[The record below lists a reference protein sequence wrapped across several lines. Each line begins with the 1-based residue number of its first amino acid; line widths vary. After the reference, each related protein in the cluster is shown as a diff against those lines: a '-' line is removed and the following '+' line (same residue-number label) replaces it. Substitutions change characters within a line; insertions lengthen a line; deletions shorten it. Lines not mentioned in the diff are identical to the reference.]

1 MDLSQVLSIATA
13 CIVSAGGVGGIA
25 IAVIKFSSNIIA
37 ERTYAKYENKL
48 EQALEKYKTE
58 LSKKEYVS
66 QVKFDAE
73 FEIYRTLSKEFSTA
87 VKNISLMI
95 PDGMAYFPA
104 DEDKRKE
111 YENNNYVNANNAIVM
126 AQDALYANGAF
137 ISEDLYNKYNEIL
150 ALCGQQ
156 LNAFQRRY
164 NVLYFASQE
173 KKESYTDKEYERT
186 TTIKEKWLELNNC
199 VREYISKL
207 EVID

>member
-1 MDLSQVLSIATA
+1 MDFSQIASIATA
-13 CIVSAGGVGGIA
+13 CIVSAGGVG
-25 IAVIKFSSNIIA
+25 AVAMAVVKFTSNIIA
-37 ERTYAKYENKL
+37 DKISAKYENKL

-66 QVKFDAE
+66 QVRFDAE

-95 PDGMAYFPA
+95 PDGIAYSPA
-104 DEDKRKE
+104 DEEKRTE
-111 YENNNYVNANNAIVM
+111 YENKIYVDANNAVVV
-126 AQDALYANGAF
+126 AQDVLYANGAF
-137 ISEDLYNKYNEIL
+137 ISEELYNKYNEIL
-150 ALCGQQ
+150 TLCRQQ
-156 LNAFQRRY
+156 LNAFQRRF
-164 NVLYFASQE
+164 NISYFYSQE
-173 KKESYTDKEYERT
+173 KKSFTREEYERT

>member
-1 MDLSQVLSIATA
+1 MDLFQVLSIATA

-37 ERTYAKYENKL
+37 ERISAKYENKL

-111 YENNNYVNANNAIVM
+111 YENNKR
-126 AQDALYANGAF
+126 G
-137 ISEDLYNKYNEIL
+137 E
-150 ALCGQQ
+150 
-156 LNAFQRRY
+156 
-164 NVLYFASQE
+164 
-173 KKESYTDKEYERT
+173 
-186 TTIKEKWLELNNC
+186 
-199 VREYISKL
+199 
-207 EVID
+207 

>member
-1 MDLSQVLSIATA
+1 MDFSQIASIATA
-13 CIVSAGGVGGIA
+13 CIVSAGGVGGVA
-25 IAVIKFSSNIIA
+25 MAVVKFTSNIIA
-37 ERTYAKYENKL
+37 DKISAKYENKL

-66 QVKFDAE
+66 QVRFDAE

-95 PDGMAYFPA
+95 PDGIACFPA
-104 DEDKRKE
+104 DEEKRTE
-111 YENNNYVNANNAIVM
+111 YENKIYVDTNNAVVV
-126 AQDALYANGAF
+126 AQDVLYANGAF
-137 ISEDLYNKYNEIL
+137 ISEELYNKYNEIL
-150 ALCGQQ
+150 TLCSQQ

-173 KKESYTDKEYERT
+173 KKENYTDKEYERT

>member
-1 MDLSQVLSIATA
+1 MDLFQVLSIATA

-37 ERTYAKYENKL
+37 ERISAKYENKL
-48 EQALEKYKTE
+48 EQVLEKYKTE
-58 LSKKEYVS
+58 LIKKEYVS

-87 VKNISLMI
+87 VKNISLMT

>member
-1 MDLSQVLSIATA
+1 MDFSQIASIATA
-13 CIVSAGGVGGIA
+13 CIVSAGGVGGVA
-25 IAVIKFSSNIIA
+25 MAVVKFTSNIIA
-37 ERTYAKYENKL
+37 DKISAKYENKL

-66 QVKFDAE
+66 QVRFDAE

-95 PDGMAYFPA
+95 PDGIAYSPA
-104 DEDKRKE
+104 DEEKRTE
-111 YENNNYVNANNAIVM
+111 YENKIYVDANNAVVV
-126 AQDALYANGAF
+126 AQDVLYANGAF
-137 ISEDLYNKYNEIL
+137 ISEELYNKYNEIL
-150 ALCGQQ
+150 TLCSQQ

-173 KKESYTDKEYERT
+173 KKENYTDKEYERT

>member
-1 MDLSQVLSIATA
+1 MDFSQIASIATA
-13 CIVSAGGVGGIA
+13 CIVSAGGVGGVA
-25 IAVIKFSSNIIA
+25 MAVVKFTSNIIA
-37 ERTYAKYENKL
+37 DKISAKYENKL

-66 QVKFDAE
+66 QVRFDAE

-95 PDGMAYFPA
+95 PDGIAYSPA
-104 DEDKRKE
+104 DEEKRTE
-111 YENNNYVNANNAIVM
+111 YENKIYVDANNAVVV
-126 AQDALYANGAF
+126 AQDVLYANGAF
-137 ISEDLYNKYNEIL
+137 ISEELSNKYNEIL
-150 ALCGQQ
+150 TLCSQQ

-173 KKESYTDKEYERT
+173 KKENYTDKEYERT

>member
-1 MDLSQVLSIATA
+1 M
-13 CIVSAGGVGGIA
+13 
-25 IAVIKFSSNIIA
+25 
-37 ERTYAKYENKL
+37 
-48 EQALEKYKTE
+48 
-58 LSKKEYVS
+58 S

-73 FEIYRTLSKEFSTA
+73 FEIYRTLSKGFSTA
-87 VKNISLMI
+87 VKNIILMI
-95 PDGMAYFPA
+95 PDGKAYFPA
-104 DEDKRKE
+104 DKDKRKE

-173 KKESYTDKEYERT
+173 KKRAIQ
-186 TTIKEKWLELNNC
+186 IKNMSEPQQSKKNGLN
-199 VREYISKL
+199 
-207 EVID
+207 

>member
-1 MDLSQVLSIATA
+1 MDFSQIASIVTA

-25 IAVIKFSSNIIA
+25 IAVIKLSSNIIA
-37 ERTYAKYENKL
+37 ERISAKYENKL

-66 QVKFDAE
+66 QVRFDAE

-95 PDGMAYFPA
+95 PDGMASLPA
-104 DEDKRKE
+104 DKDKRKE
-111 YENNNYVNANNAIVM
+111 YENKQYVAANNAVVT

-137 ISEDLYNKYNEIL
+137 ISEELYNKYNEIL
-150 ALCGQQ
+150 QLCGKQ
-156 LNAFQRRY
+156 LDAFQRRY

>member
-37 ERTYAKYENKL
+37 ERISAKYENKL

>member
-1 MDLSQVLSIATA
+1 MDFSQIASIATA
-13 CIVSAGGVGGIA
+13 CIVSAGGVGGVA
-25 IAVIKFSSNIIA
+25 MAVVKFTSNIIA
-37 ERTYAKYENKL
+37 DKIYAKYENKL

-66 QVKFDAE
+66 QVRFDAE

-95 PDGMAYFPA
+95 PDGIAYSPA
-104 DEDKRKE
+104 DEEKRTE
-111 YENNNYVNANNAIVM
+111 YENKIYVDANNAVVV
-126 AQDALYANGAF
+126 AQDVLYANGAF
-137 ISEDLYNKYNEIL
+137 ISEELYNKYNEIL
-150 ALCGQQ
+150 TLCSQQ

-173 KKESYTDKEYERT
+173 KKENYTDKEYERT

>member
-1 MDLSQVLSIATA
+1 MDLFQVLSIATA

-37 ERTYAKYENKL
+37 ERISAKYENKL
-48 EQALEKYKTE
+48 EQVLEKYKTE

-87 VKNISLMI
+87 VKNISLMT

-186 TTIKEKWLELNNC
+186 TTIKNGLN
-199 VREYISKL
+199 
-207 EVID
+207 

>member
-1 MDLSQVLSIATA
+1 MDFSQIASIATA
-13 CIVSAGGVGGIA
+13 CIVSAGGVGGVA
-25 IAVIKFSSNIIA
+25 MAVVKFTSNIIA
-37 ERTYAKYENKL
+37 DKISAKYENKL

-58 LSKKEYVS
+58 LSKKEYVR
-66 QVKFDAE
+66 FDAE

-95 PDGMAYFPA
+95 PDGIAYSPA
-104 DEDKRKE
+104 DEEKRTE
-111 YENNNYVNANNAIVM
+111 YENKIYVDANNAVVV
-126 AQDALYANGAF
+126 AQDVLYANGAF
-137 ISEDLYNKYNEIL
+137 ISEELYNKYNEIL
-150 ALCGQQ
+150 TLCSQQ

-173 KKESYTDKEYERT
+173 KKENYTDKEYERT

>member
-1 MDLSQVLSIATA
+1 MDFSQIASIATA
-13 CIVSAGGVGGIA
+13 CIVSAGGVGGVA
-25 IAVIKFSSNIIA
+25 MAVVKFTSNIIA
-37 ERTYAKYENKL
+37 DKISAKYENKL

-66 QVKFDAE
+66 QVRFDAE

-95 PDGMAYFPA
+95 PDGIAYSPA
-104 DEDKRKE
+104 DEEKRTE
-111 YENNNYVNANNAIVM
+111 YENKIYVDANNAVVV
-126 AQDALYANGAF
+126 AQDVLYANGAF
-137 ISEDLYNKYNEIL
+137 ISEELYNKYNEIL
-150 ALCGQQ
+150 TLCSQQ

>member
-37 ERTYAKYENKL
+37 ERISVKYENKL
-48 EQALEKYKTE
+48 ERALEKYKTE

-73 FEIYRTLSKEFSTA
+73 FEIYRTLSKGFSTA
-87 VKNISLMI
+87 VKNIILMI
-95 PDGMAYFPA
+95 PDGKAYFPA
-104 DEDKRKE
+104 DKDKRKE
-111 YENNNYVNANNAIVM
+111 YENNNYLNANNAIVM

>member
-37 ERTYAKYENKL
+37 ERISAKYENKL

-66 QVKFDAE
+66 QVRFDAE

-156 LNAFQRRY
+156 LNAFQRRF
-164 NVLYFASQE
+164 NVAYFASQE
-173 KKESYTDKEYERT
+173 KKETFTDKEYERT

>member
-1 MDLSQVLSIATA
+1 MDFSQIASIATA
-13 CIVSAGGVGGIA
+13 CIVSAGGVGGVA
-25 IAVIKFSSNIIA
+25 MAVVKFTSNIIA
-37 ERTYAKYENKL
+37 DKISAKYENKL

-66 QVKFDAE
+66 QVRFDAE

-111 YENNNYVNANNAIVM
+111 YENNNYLNANNAIVM
-126 AQDALYANGAF
+126 AQDALYANRAF

-173 KKESYTDKEYERT
+173 KKESYTDKEYEQT

>member
-1 MDLSQVLSIATA
+1 MDFSQVASIATA
-13 CIVSAGGVGGIA
+13 CIVSAGGVGGVA
-25 IAVIKFSSNIIA
+25 MAVVKFTSNIIVDKIS
-37 ERTYAKYENKL
+37 AKYENKL

-66 QVKFDAE
+66 QVRFDAE

-95 PDGMAYFPA
+95 PDGIAYSPA
-104 DEDKRKE
+104 DEEKRTE
-111 YENNNYVNANNAIVM
+111 YENKIYVNANNAVVV
-126 AQDALYANGAF
+126 AQDVLYANGAF
-137 ISEDLYNKYNEIL
+137 ISEELYNKYNEIL
-150 ALCGQQ
+150 TLCGQQ

>member
-37 ERTYAKYENKL
+37 ERISVKYENKL
-48 EQALEKYKTE
+48 ERALEKYKTE

-73 FEIYRTLSKEFSTA
+73 FEIYRTLSKGFSTA
-87 VKNISLMI
+87 VKNIILMI
-95 PDGMAYFPA
+95 PDGKAYFPA
-104 DEDKRKE
+104 DKDKRKE

-186 TTIKEKWLELNNC
+186 TTIKEKWLELYNC

>member
-1 MDLSQVLSIATA
+1 MDFSQIASIATA
-13 CIVSAGGVGGIA
+13 CIVSAGGVGGVA
-25 IAVIKFSSNIIA
+25 MAVVKFTSNIIA
-37 ERTYAKYENKL
+37 DKISAKYENKL

-66 QVKFDAE
+66 QVRFDAE

-87 VKNISLMI
+87 FKNISLMI
-95 PDGMAYFPA
+95 PDGIAYSPA
-104 DEDKRKE
+104 DEEKRTE
-111 YENNNYVNANNAIVM
+111 YENKIYVDANNAVVV
-126 AQDALYANGAF
+126 AQDVLYANGAF
-137 ISEDLYNKYNEIL
+137 ISEELYNKYNEIL
-150 ALCGQQ
+150 TLCSQQ

-173 KKESYTDKEYERT
+173 KKENYTDKEYERT

>member
-1 MDLSQVLSIATA
+1 MDFSQIASIATA
-13 CIVSAGGVGGIA
+13 CIVSAGGVGGVA
-25 IAVIKFSSNIIA
+25 MAVVKFTSNIIA
-37 ERTYAKYENKL
+37 DKISAKYENKL

-66 QVKFDAE
+66 QVRFDAE

-104 DEDKRKE
+104 DEDERKE
-111 YENNNYVNANNAIVM
+111 YENNNYLNANNAIVM

>member
-37 ERTYAKYENKL
+37 ERISVKYENKL

-73 FEIYRTLSKEFSTA
+73 FEIYRTLSKGFSTA

-95 PDGMAYFPA
+95 PDGKAYFPT
-104 DEDKRKE
+104 DKDKRKE
-111 YENNNYVNANNAIVM
+111 YENNNYVNANNAIVI

>member
-1 MDLSQVLSIATA
+1 MDFSQIASIAKA

-37 ERTYAKYENKL
+37 ERISAKYENKL
-48 EQALEKYKTE
+48 EQTLEKYKTE

-66 QVKFDAE
+66 QVRFDAE

-95 PDGMAYFPA
+95 PNGMAYFPA
-104 DEDKRKE
+104 DKDKRKE
-111 YENNNYVNANNAIVM
+111 YENKQYVDANNAVVT

-137 ISEDLYNKYNEIL
+137 ISEELYNKYNEIL
-150 ALCGQQ
+150 HLCSQQ

-173 KKESYTDKEYERT
+173 KKENYTDKEYERT
-186 TTIKEKWLELNNC
+186 RTIKEKWLELNNN

>member
-1 MDLSQVLSIATA
+1 MDFSQIASIATA
-13 CIVSAGGVGGIA
+13 CIVSAGGVGGVA
-25 IAVIKFSSNIIA
+25 MAVVKFTSNIIA
-37 ERTYAKYENKL
+37 DKISAKYENKL

-66 QVKFDAE
+66 QVRFDAE

-95 PDGMAYFPA
+95 PDGIAYSPA
-104 DEDKRKE
+104 DEEKRTE
-111 YENNNYVNANNAIVM
+111 YENKIYVDANNAVVV
-126 AQDALYANGAF
+126 AQDVLYANGAF
-137 ISEDLYNKYNEIL
+137 ISEELYNKYNEIL
-150 ALCGQQ
+150 TLCSQP
-156 LNAFQRRY
+156 LNAFHRRY

-173 KKESYTDKEYERT
+173 KKENYTDKEYERT

>member
-1 MDLSQVLSIATA
+1 MDFSQIASIATA
-13 CIVSAGGVGGIA
+13 CIVSAGGVGGVTM
-25 IAVIKFSSNIIA
+25 AVVKFTSNIIA
-37 ERTYAKYENKL
+37 DKISAKYENKL

-66 QVKFDAE
+66 QVRFDAE

-95 PDGMAYFPA
+95 PDGIAYSPA
-104 DEDKRKE
+104 DEEKRTE
-111 YENNNYVNANNAIVM
+111 YENKIYVDANNAVVV
-126 AQDALYANGAF
+126 AQDVLYANGAF
-137 ISEDLYNKYNEIL
+137 ISEELYNKYNEIL
-150 ALCGQQ
+150 TLCSQQ

-173 KKESYTDKEYERT
+173 KKENYTDKEYERT

>member
-13 CIVSAGGVGGIA
+13 CIVSAGGVRGIA

-37 ERTYAKYENKL
+37 ERISVKYENKL

-73 FEIYRTLSKEFSTA
+73 FEIYRTLSKGFSTA

-95 PDGMAYFPA
+95 PDGKAYFPT
-104 DEDKRKE
+104 DKDKRKE

>member
-37 ERTYAKYENKL
+37 ERISVKYENKL
-48 EQALEKYKTE
+48 ERALEKYKTE

-73 FEIYRTLSKEFSTA
+73 FEIYRTLSKGFSTA
-87 VKNISLMI
+87 VKNIILMI
-95 PDGMAYFPA
+95 PDGKAYFPA
-104 DEDKRKE
+104 DKDKRKE

-173 KKESYTDKEYERT
+173 KKESYTDKEYEQT

>member
-1 MDLSQVLSIATA
+1 MVFSQIASIATA

-37 ERTYAKYENKL
+37 ERISAKYENKL

-66 QVKFDAE
+66 KTRFDAE

-95 PDGMAYFPA
+95 PDGFAFILA
-104 DEDKRKE
+104 DKEKRKE
-111 YENNNYVNANNAIVM
+111 YENKTYVEANNAVVV
-126 AQDALYANGAF
+126 AQDVLYANGAF
-137 ISEDLYNKYNEIL
+137 ITEELYNKYDEIL
-150 ALCGQQ
+150 KLCGQQ
-156 LNAFQRRY
+156 LNAFQRRF
-164 NVLYFASQE
+164 NVNYFALQE
-173 KKESYTDKEYERT
+173 KKETFTDKEYERT
-186 TTIKEKWLELNNC
+186 KTIKEKWLELNNC